1 MAEDRTVADAIQDP
15 AIIPSDAELTK
26 LGITAQAVQQYPQ
39 LKAYHDIQHYAIAD
53 ACRKAL
59 VGNDGTNLQM
69 INVIRENE
77 KLVQSQVVLFL
88 LKNQIKPMA
97 SNVFILA
104 PLVEETA
111 KRLGEGNV
119 HAVNRRSKL
128 IDDGVLKPAGDD
140 IVPRAIRAAWVPQ

>member
-1 MAEDRTVADAIQDP
+1 MTDQDRTVADAIQDL

-26 LGITAQAVQQYPQ
+26 LGITARAVEQYPQ
-39 LKAYHDIQHYAIAD
+39 LKKYQDIQHYAMAD

-69 INVIRENE
+69 INVICENAE
-77 KLVQSQVVLFL
+77 LVRGQVVLFL

-97 SNVFILA
+97 SDVFVLSS
-104 PLVEETA
+104 LVEETA
-111 KRLGEGNV
+111 KRLGEGDV
-119 HAVNRRSKL
+119 HTVNRRSKL

-140 IVPRAIRAAWVPQ
+140 IIPRAIRAAWVP

>member
-1 MAEDRTVADAIQDP
+1 
-15 AIIPSDAELTK
+15 
-26 LGITAQAVQQYPQ
+26 
-39 LKAYHDIQHYAIAD
+39 
-53 ACRKAL
+53 
-59 VGNDGTNLQM
+59 M

-77 KLVQSQVVLFL
+77 KLAQSQVVLFL

-97 SNVFILA
+97 SDVFILA

-140 IVPRAIRAAWVPQ
+140 IVPRAIRAAWVP